1 MHRLR
6 AQCEIA
12 KQELSRTVE
21 TSIEIEGFPSGDVD
35 FIETISRT
43 LFEQLNKELF
53 EKTIEIVKQT
63 LADARLS
70 KVGINDVLLV
80 GGSSKIPKVQ
90 TKIPKVQS
98 MLAKFF
104 EGLRDIKQTI
114 NADEAVAY
122 GAAIQ

>member
-70 KVGINDVLLV
+70 KVDINDVLLV
-80 GGSSKIPKVQ
+80 GGSS
-90 TKIPKVQS
+90 KIPKVQS